1 MYSVTQ
7 SPPSLCST
15 FLVYIYI
22 ISTMEEGHFK
32 CLRNQTQISFVTKS
46 IDKDIYI
53 GIERIGIYSEFIF
66 LIVYYN
72 SKPC

>member
-22 ISTMEEGHFK
+22 ISTKEEEEGHLK
-32 CLRNQTQISFVTKS
+32 RLRSQTQISFVT
-46 IDKDIYI
+46 
-53 GIERIGIYSEFIF
+53 
-66 LIVYYN
+66 
-72 SKPC
+72 

>member
-7 SPPSLCST
+7 SPPSLYST

-22 ISTMEEGHFK
+22 ISTKEEGHFK
-32 CLRNQTQISFVTKS
+32 CFRNQTQISFVTKN

-53 GIERIGIYSEFIF
+53 GMERIGI
-66 LIVYYN
+66 
-72 SKPC
+72 